1 MKEKE
6 TNRERFVRIAEAR
19 TQKIINM
26 IDLLGNCANPYNYEY
41 SKKDVDK
48 MFAAIESAL
57 KTCKAKYSEQMDK
70 KKLLLDLYNATS
82 SEDVY
87 RVVMDYGID
96 SPDYWHPYGD
106 NPNNAGT
113 FENQQS
119 SPENALVEKI
129 TNSIDAILM
138 KECYIRGINPKA
150 KDEPN
155 VPQDMSKAVEAFYGV
170 RDGKWENVSE
180 SERNAIAQNIQI
192 ILTEDKKTPNVAIF
206 DSGEGQN
213 PSAFSKTFL
222 SIARGNKND
231 VPFVQGKYNFG
242 ATGAV
247 VFCGDTHRYQMI
259 ISRRNTALSDGDLSK
274 REEKEY
280 KLTWYEYLV
289 IDNEVPS
296 IPAEPLNLSLNKGIP
311 FESGSVVKMYS
322 YQLTRPSI
330 ATFDLWREL
339 NPLLFVP
346 AFPILI
352 YEARDYRQKSPT
364 KTMLGNRTRL
374 AVDDKDKVVFTKTL
388 QTTLFNSVI
397 PITVYILSRDTR
409 NPDFIGGKSVIYVLY
424 GDQMLLS
431 MFTGMRM
438 GEVNALEVKD
448 IDFKNGIISV
458 NKTVSLNE
466 NKADCIRKHTKTA
479 AGMRRLPVGDDV
491 LVFLRSI
498 IGKRREGRI
507 FSTKDGGIVST
518 NKVSGAYSRLLK
530 RYDIIDHSVDGKVDL
545 HSLRHTYATRCIEGG
560 MPPQVLQHI
569 LGHTD
574 ISTTLNTYC
583 DTFDSYAEEHVAKAD
598 FYMKNNDLSLAG

>member
-1 MKEKE
+1 
-6 TNRERFVRIAEAR
+6 
-19 TQKIINM
+19 
-26 IDLLGNCANPYNYEY
+26 
-41 SKKDVDK
+41 
-48 MFAAIESAL
+48 
-57 KTCKAKYSEQMDK
+57 MDK

-259 ISRRNTALSDGDLSK
+259 ISRRNTALSDGDGTIGFTLVRRHILSK

-530 RYDIIDHSVDGKVDL
+530 RYDIIDHSVEGKVDL

-583 DTFDSYAEEHVAKAD
+583 DTFDSYAEEHIAKAD

>member
-1 MKEKE
+1 
-6 TNRERFVRIAEAR
+6 
-19 TQKIINM
+19 
-26 IDLLGNCANPYNYEY
+26 
-41 SKKDVDK
+41 
-48 MFAAIESAL
+48 
-57 KTCKAKYSEQMDK
+57 MDK

-259 ISRRNTALSDGDLSK
+259 ISRRNTALSDGDGTIGFTLVRRHILSK

-583 DTFDSYAEEHVAKAD
+583 DTFDSYAEEHIAKAD